1 MDESIIELIR
11 CLREKGRNDLAGLI
25 IRSASHIEDTTQY
38 GSYWN
43 KYLSVFSICA
53 PLDQYRQLQ
62 ELNENDRDFILGC
75 VKHIFP
81 KSEDLEVGSLDFKI
95 LQDEKKIKE
104 NESLAGSWIER
115 SNNRLQEGRSLT
127 AKGTYAEAVS
137 SFQECIEL
145 SIKAI
150 FLLLTDSYP
159 KSHEFKDKEFK
170 DILDKIPKVLAH
182 LEFHKLYLY
191 SKFWSNFYTI
201 AKYGLENFSV
211 GAEKLF
217 GPEEAELAK
226 LHSEKC
232 YLAAHQLR
240 EYLDHPW

>member
-1 MDESIIELIR
+1 MDESINELIR
-11 CLREKGRNDLAGLI
+11 CLREKGRNDLAHLI
-25 IRSASHIEDTTQY
+25 IGSASHIEDTTQY
-38 GSYWN
+38 GSYLN

-53 PLDQYRQLQ
+53 PLDQYQQLQ
-62 ELNENDRDFILGC
+62 ELNENDRDLILRC

-81 KSEDLEVGSLDFKI
+81 KCEDLEVGFLGFKI
-95 LQDEKKIKE
+95 LQNEKRIKE
-104 NESLAGSWIER
+104 NKSLAKSWIER
-115 SNNRLQEGRSLT
+115 SSNRLQAGRSLT
-127 AKGTYAEAVS
+127 AKGRYAEALS

-159 KSHEFKDKEFK
+159 RSHEFKDKEFK

-201 AKYGLENFSV
+201 AKYGLETFSV

-232 YLAAHQLR
+232 YHAAHQLKD
-240 EYLDHPW
+240 YSDHPW

>member
-1 MDESIIELIR
+1 MDVSIIELIR
-11 CLREKGRNDLAGLI
+11 ALKKQGRNDLADLI
-25 IRSASHIEDTTQY
+25 VGSACHIEDTTQY
-38 GSYWN
+38 GSYLN
-43 KYLSVFSICA
+43 RYLSVFSICA
-53 PLDQYRQLQ
+53 PVDRYRRLQ
-62 ELNENDRDFILGC
+62 EMNENDKDVILGC
-75 VKHIFP
+75 VQRIFP
-81 KSEDLEVGSLDFKI
+81 KSEDLEVGFLDFRI
-95 LQDEKKIKE
+95 LSNEKKIKE
-104 NESLAGSWIER
+104 NESLAKSWIER
-115 SNNRLQEGRSLT
+115 ANNKLQTGKSLT
-127 AKGTYAEAVS
+127 PERRYAEAIS

-170 DILDKIPKVLAH
+170 AILDKIPEVLVH

-191 SKFWSNFYTI
+191 SKFWSNFYTT

-211 GAEKLF
+211 GPEKLF

-232 YLAAHQLR
+232 YRATHQLK

>member
-1 MDESIIELIR
+1 MDASIIELIR
-11 CLREKGRNDLAGLI
+11 YLRQKRRNDLADLI
-25 IRSASHIEDTTQY
+25 IGSMSDVEDTTQY
-38 GSYWN
+38 GSYLN

-53 PLDQYRQLQ
+53 PLAQYRKLQ

-75 VKHIFP
+75 IKDMFP
-81 KSEDLEVGSLDFKI
+81 KSEDLEVSYLDFKI

-104 NESLAGSWIER
+104 NEALAGSWIER
-115 SNNRLQEGRSLT
+115 SNSSLHEGESLI
-127 AKGTYAEAVS
+127 AKGRYAEAVS

-170 DILDKIPKVLAH
+170 DVLDKVPKALAY

-217 GPEEAELAK
+217 GSEEAKLAK
-226 LHSEKC
+226 MHSEKC
-232 YLAAHQLR
+232 YSAAQQLR
-240 EYLDHPW
+240 QYLDHPW

>member
-1 MDESIIELIR
+1 MDENIIDLIS
-11 CLREKGRNDLAGLI
+11 CLRKKGRNDLASLI
-25 IRSASHIEDTTQY
+25 VGSASHIEETTQY

-53 PLDQYRQLQ
+53 PLDQYRKLQ
-62 ELNENDRDFILGC
+62 ELNQSDRDFILEC
-75 VKHIFP
+75 VKYIFP
-81 KSEDLEVGSLDFKI
+81 KSEDLEIGFVDFKI
-95 LQDEKKIKE
+95 LQSEKRIKD
-104 NESLAGSWIER
+104 NEALAESWIER
-115 SNNRLQEGRSLT
+115 SNNRLQEGRNLT
-127 AKGTYAEAVS
+127 VEGRHAEAVS

-170 DILDKIPKVLAH
+170 DILDKIPKALLH

-201 AKYGLENFSV
+201 AKYGLENFSI

-217 GPEEAELAK
+217 GREEAELAK

-232 YLAAHQLR
+232 YSAAYQLK
-240 EYLDHPW
+240 EYLKNPW

>member
-1 MDESIIELIR
+1 MDESINELVK
-11 CLREKGRNDLAGLI
+11 CLRKKGRNDLAHLI
-25 IRSASHIEDTTQY
+25 VGSTSDIEDTTQY
-38 GSYWN
+38 GSYLN
-43 KYLSVFSICA
+43 RYLSAFSICA
-53 PLDQYRQLQ
+53 PLDRYRQLQ
-62 ELNENDRDFILGC
+62 KLNENNRALILAC

-81 KSEDLEVGSLDFKI
+81 KSEDLEIGFLDFKI
-95 LQDEKKIKE
+95 LQNENRIKE
-104 NESLAGSWIER
+104 NESLAESWIER
-115 SNNRLQEGRSLT
+115 SNNRLQTGKNLT
-127 AKGTYAEAVS
+127 AERRYAEALS

-159 KSHEFKDKEFK
+159 RSHEFKDKEFK
-170 DILDKIPKVLAH
+170 DVLDRIPKVLAH

-201 AKYGLENFSV
+201 AKYGLENFGV

-232 YLAAHQLR
+232 YNAARQLKV
-240 EYLDHPW
+240 YSDNPW